1 VLDILLG
8 IDTFFLTMSKYINIS
23 KLVLTQAIVNIALF
37 AMFYFLLTIVVNP
50 FFVIV
55 LILLSL
61 LLFYFINKYLLGVF
75 IDDKINKIYK
85 VLGSNTDISG
95 VERKKKSFAEIENE
109 VENWVK
115 AKYSEIIDLKRTE
128 NFRKEFLGN
137 ISHELKTPIF
147 IAQSYIETLL
157 DGSIDD
163 KEVNRKHLKKSLSSI
178 VRLSTIV
185 NELEMISKLERDIG
199 DLPKE
204 VFNINALICE
214 VLDSLDIKIKKE
226 NVFINKDS
234 IANKKCL
241 VVANKDK
248 IEQVVYNL
256 LENALKYRAKNN
268 SKIKIS
274 TFANKG
280 KCLIKIEDNGI
291 GIKVE
296 DQARIFERFYR
307 VDKHRSR
314 KKGGAGLGLAIV
326 KHIIEAHN
334 QSIKVESEYGKGTRF
349 QFTLALA

>member
-1 VLDILLG
+1 
-8 IDTFFLTMSKYINIS
+8 MPSKQNSIQIYVI
-23 KLVLTQAIVNIALF
+23 IALT
-37 AMFYFLLTIVVNP
+37 AVL
-50 FFVIV
+50 
-55 LILLSL
+55 LILAVRL
-61 LLFYFINKYLLGVF
+61 LLLHRELQEIKKEFAPK
-75 IDDKINKIYK
+75 D
-85 VLGSNTDISG
+85 
-95 VERKKKSFAEIENE
+95 VEEIVEEKSFAGELTIIIDDFES
-109 VENWVK
+109 
-115 AKYSEIIDLKRTE
+115 YSREMLLEYFTSIQRSTEAGFKILDGLLEWSKSIQGGVSFNPEIIDLKRTE

-256 LENALKYRAKNN
+256 LENALK
-268 SKIKIS
+268 
-274 TFANKG
+274 
-280 KCLIKIEDNGI
+280 
-291 GIKVE
+291 
-296 DQARIFERFYR
+296 
-307 VDKHRSR
+307 
-314 KKGGAGLGLAIV
+314 
-326 KHIIEAHN
+326 
-334 QSIKVESEYGKGTRF
+334 
-349 QFTLALA
+349 